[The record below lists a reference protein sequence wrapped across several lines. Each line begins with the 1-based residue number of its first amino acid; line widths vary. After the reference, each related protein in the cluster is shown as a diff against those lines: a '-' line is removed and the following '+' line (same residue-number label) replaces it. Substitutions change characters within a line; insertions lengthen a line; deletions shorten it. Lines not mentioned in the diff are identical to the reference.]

1 MLETNQKPK
10 IHAFV
15 CINERVNSNMP
26 SCSPTITKDYVK
38 EVKLWIRKQGWTGM
52 VVCTKVKCLGFC
64 NSEGGV
70 MCIFPSARYFKGVL
84 SVDEIKRII
93 KEEVES

>member
-38 EVKLWIRKQGWTGM
+38 EVKLWIRKQGW
-52 VVCTKVKCLGFC
+52 LF
-64 NSEGGV
+64 
-70 MCIFPSARYFKGVL
+70 VL
-84 SVDEIKRII
+84 K
-93 KEEVES
+93 